1 MSYGK
6 KMTSKMNQLQ
16 LIIEAN
22 LPGRMVLQVG
32 RVSVGLIQTK
42 TTRQVYIAVQDEE
55 RKIMKLIVPEVP
67 NTLSDEQFMPDPK
80 HVTVRKGSE

>member
-1 MSYGK
+1 M
-6 KMTSKMNQLQ
+6 MNKMNQLQ

-22 LPGRMVLQVG
+22 LPGRMALQVG

-55 RKIMKLIVPEVP
+55 RKIMK
-67 NTLSDEQFMPDPK
+67 
-80 HVTVRKGSE
+80 